1 VRSRPQM
8 QLVGQDQTPDQ
19 LPPTPSIS
27 TTTTPQPDI
36 DAFKR
41 NALQWRQGLIAS
53 LNVAA
58 AILAVRL
65 ILLLAVMGA
74 IALAW
79 VALQAH
85 DLLRLAVLAVYTV
98 TCVGPLIWL
107 SSRR

>member
-1 VRSRPQM
+1 
-8 QLVGQDQTPDQ
+8 
-19 LPPTPSIS
+19 
-27 TTTTPQPDI
+27 
-36 DAFKR
+36 
-41 NALQWRQGLIAS
+41 

-58 AILAVRL
+58 AILAARM
-65 ILLLAVMGA
+65 ILLLAVLGA

-79 VALQAH
+79 MALQAH